1 MEVEK
6 ILNRRIGR
14 LKFIGLELLLVIPA
28 LPFFLEGF
36 DGDSLPE
43 LVLILVLVLVLFLF
57 AADALFVAW
66 RERDIS
72 NRIVPWR
79 YGLYL
84 SFRAYLV
91 ISAVAIPAIMLS
103 SEVSLELVRSV
114 APFMIISGLTQV
126 ALLIYFLFYISQPA
140 FDEIIDGKMDTRVI
154 PEEEQ

>member
-1 MEVEK
+1 MEIEEV
-6 ILNRRIGR
+6 LNKRIGR

-36 DGDSLPE
+36 DGDSLPGLAFL
-43 LVLILVLVLVLFLF
+43 LVLALLIF

-84 SFRAYLV
+84 VFRAYLV
-91 ISAVAIPAIMLS
+91 VSAVALPAIILLKGAS
-103 SEVSLELVRSV
+103 VEVVRSI
-114 APFMIISGLTQV
+114 APFMIMSGLTQL

-140 FDEIIDGKMDTRVI
+140 FDEIIDGKMDTSVI